1 MCGRFTLHHSTETLV
16 EHFGVDQTAVAF
28 EPRYNIAPTQP
39 VAVIVQQQQKNME
52 AFRWGLVPFWAKD
65 IKIGSRMINARA
77 ETLAQKP
84 VFRAAFKRRRCLIP
98 TSGFYEWQRQGK
110 EKKPIYIRLAGEQP
124 FAFAGLWE
132 EWHGPNAEVL
142 HSCSIVTTQANAFMA
157 PIHQRM
163 PVIFEPGQE
172 NIWLDPTIEDPQ
184 TLDSLLRPYEGAM
197 EAHPV
202 STQVNIPTF
211 DDPVCIQPAA

>member
-1 MCGRFTLHHSTETLV
+1 MCGRFTLHHSTEAIV
-16 EHFGVDQTAVAF
+16 EHFGVEQTAVAF
-28 EPRYNIAPTQP
+28 KPRYNIAPTQP
-39 VAVIVQQQQKNME
+39 VSVIVQHGHKNIE

-65 IKIGSRMINARA
+65 MKIGNRMINARS
-77 ETLAQKP
+77 ETLAEKP
-84 VFRAAFKRRRCLIP
+84 AFRAAFKRRRCLIP

-110 EKKPIYIRLAGEQP
+110 EKIPTYIRVAGEQP

-142 HSCSIVTTQANAFMA
+142 HSCTIVTTQANDFMA

-163 PVIFEPGQE
+163 PVILTASQQSL
-172 NIWLDPTIEDPQ
+172 WLDPSIEDPQ
-184 TLDSLLRPYEGAM
+184 TLNDLLHPYQGPM

-202 STQVNIPTF
+202 STQVNLPGF
-211 DDPVCIQPAA
+211 DDPACILPVA

>member
-28 EPRYNIAPTQP
+28 KPRYNIAPTQP

-84 VFRAAFKRRRCLIP
+84 AFRAAFKRRRCLIP

-110 EKKPIYIRLAGEQP
+110 EKTPIYIRLAGEQP

-142 HSCSIVTTQANAFMA
+142 HSCSIITTQANDFMA

-163 PVIFEPGQE
+163 PVIFKPGQE
-172 NIWLDPTIEDPQ
+172 SVWLDPAIEDPQ
-184 TLDSLLRPYEGAM
+184 ILDHILRPYEGTM

-211 DDPVCIQPAA
+211 DDPVCIQPTA